1 MRGILVAGLG
11 NLLMGDEG
19 VGIHVLLR
27 FMAEPMDR
35 FPDVEFADLGTSMMS
50 AVHAMADRRK
60 AVFIDCALMGEEP
73 GALRRFTPEDV
84 RSVKALPRFSLHEG
98 DLLQAVELSR
108 AMGECPDEVVILG
121 IEPAR
126 VRPSEDLSPTL
137 EGRVPE
143 YVRAVL
149 AELD

>member
-1 MRGILVAGLG
+1 MRFVIIYY
-11 NLLMGDEG
+11 LLN
-19 VGIHVLLR
+19 
-27 FMAEPMDR
+27 
-35 FPDVEFADLGTSMMS
+35 
-50 AVHAMADRRK
+50 
-60 AVFIDCALMGEEP
+60 
-73 GALRRFTPEDV
+73 
-84 RSVKALPRFSLHEG
+84 EG

-121 IEPAR
+121 IEPAH
-126 VRPSEDLSPTL
+126 VGPSEDLSPTL